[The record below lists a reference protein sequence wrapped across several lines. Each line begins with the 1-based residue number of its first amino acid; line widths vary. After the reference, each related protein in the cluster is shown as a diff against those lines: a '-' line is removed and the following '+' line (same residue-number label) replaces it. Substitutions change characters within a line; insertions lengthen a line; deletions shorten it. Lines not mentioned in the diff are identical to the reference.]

1 LEALANYRFIFDV
14 PTISARR
21 LKAPGG
27 RVYPPMTSNKTTGFR
42 KNETCPTSNE
52 LLEFQKG
59 GIAAKRRSEVL
70 THTERCEFCAAEL
83 ELYFHYPQQEGETE
97 RVESVAI
104 PAPLFQ
110 LAEALLRKKHS
121 DPSSLDVF
129 LLEPPPITST

>member
-1 LEALANYRFIFDV
+1 MVL
-14 PTISARR
+14 T
-21 LKAPGG
+21 KA
-27 RVYPPMTSNKTTGFR
+27 TGFR

-52 LLEFQKG
+52 LLEFQNG
-59 GIAAKRRSEVL
+59 AIAAKRRTEVL

-97 RVESVAI
+97 PVESVAI

-110 LAEALLRKKHS
+110 LAEALLGKKHS

-129 LLEPPPITST
+129 LLEPPPIPST